1 MCVWFVCLLLFWIIF
16 IIMLSLLA
24 DSSVIRGYS
33 ERERGGVGRVG
44 RVMVTSSCGCD
55 RVNLPLRVGVK

>member
-1 MCVWFVCLLLFWIIF
+1 
-16 IIMLSLLA
+16 MLSLLA

-33 ERERGGVGRVG
+33 EREGGGGGGRVG